1 MRNALLPD
9 TRSAWASRS
18 RPVGTGTQEAGAD
31 ARYARLGISTDCI
44 SPRAPLG
51 VTALRRGEARPT
63 FRGRTDRPTSRGAD
77 VRMEALRSRRIQE
90 ALSRKRGEIRRV
102 PPTSSQPTTA
112 IQACL
117 QAAAAA
123 EDSVSGRSGRFSM
136 PGLLATRMEA
146 LLGDE
151 RFADIV
157 VAIGGRTFPCH
168 RAVLAAVCHTGL
180 EPRTGRPSAGLL
192 LTRLSLPVDSGRAS
206 STPCSAVSGQR
217 PLRGR

>member
-1 MRNALLPD
+1 MDLALCFLP
-9 TRSAWASRS
+9 RS
-18 RPVGTGTQEAGAD
+18 PD
-31 ARYARLGISTDCI
+31 N
-44 SPRAPLG
+44 SPSPTFG
-51 VTALRRGEARPT
+51 GSNGQRRGREAPN
-63 FRGRTDRPTSRGAD
+63 

-123 EDSVSGRSGRFSM
+123 EDSMSGRSGRFSM

-157 VAIGGRTFPCH
+157 VAIGGRTFSCH
-168 RAVLAAVCHTGL
+168 RAELAAVCHTGL